1 MNPTDYFSRM
11 RGTSKSTAARSRARP
26 DAPEEKWLRYRGN
39 VARHLI
45 GISRDLESRVVRSLD
60 EDGGYQGLRPSFGPL
75 LSLLWDEGQ
84 PLTAI
89 ADELAISKQACSQ
102 LANLVQE
109 AGYVERMPNPQD
121 RRSKVVSLTERGRSL
136 VEEGVRL
143 ILEIEFEYKTLLG
156 ATVYRQFIW
165 ALADLYRGLGLPMN
179 TDPAL
184 AAKASQSVGVLP
196 LIGVRVQRELMKATI
211 ARGHPGLKMSH
222 GQVLPLIGD
231 EGGRIFEIARIQGV
245 SRQAISMISQDLEGL
260 GYLRREPDPRDRRG
274 VVFRLTPRG
283 ETLIADS
290 VAAVD
295 GLESSFNKILGE
307 KVLSHLKRAARELYA
322 ALRLE
327 EEIFESSS
335 DAKSDSSRLASS
347 PPLKR
352 SPSKV
357 PSSRAIR
364 ETDEIQRLAAKL
376 RRELGNGDVARLAAL
391 LES

>member
-11 RGTSKSTAARSRARP
+11 RGTSKSTAARSRARS

-84 PLTAI
+84 PLTVI

>member
-11 RGTSKSTAARSRARP
+11 RGTSKSTAARSRARS